1 MHAEHTVRVGGS
13 ARSDGAPTLT
23 AIVPLARPA
32 LPDARSAPPK
42 SLELPVTGT
51 AHDERSLSVR
61 YQLDTVTHRW
71 VASVMD
77 DKTGEVVKTTLRG
90 EIVLSLPFPDFKG
103 YDDPKYAPT
112 WVSVFEERFGG
123 NGDI

>member
-1 MHAEHTVRVGGS
+1 MHAEHTAHAGTTV
-13 ARSDGAPTLT
+13 RSDGVPPLT

-32 LPDARSAPPK
+32 VPDAKSAPAK

-77 DKTGEVVKTTLRG
+77 DKTGEVVKTVPSTQVLHQLAALRHP
-90 EIVLSLPFPDFKG
+90 SLDL
-103 YDDPKYAPT
+103 
-112 WVSVFEERFGG
+112 R
-123 NGDI
+123 